1 MHFKIIYP
9 FYLFLILSF
18 SAPLQAVTNAKGD
31 EIIILKDE
39 VLVTPLPASM
49 EAEKEEA
56 DLIAEKAFV
65 PAKSIWNRLISGY
78 KLTTTPSKKGLKRL
92 ARHENWYATHPEY
105 FNRMILRSER
115 YLYHVL
121 NEVEKRNMPTEIAL
135 LPMIESAYNPLAKS
149 KAKAVGIWQFISST
163 GRLYGLEQDW
173 WRDDRRSVIN
183 ATDSALD
190 YLEKLYEEFGTW
202 EHALAAYNCG
212 EGCVGRQIKKNKR
225 YKRGTDFYSLN
236 VPMET
241 RNYVPKLLAISNII
255 KNPAKYGLTRQE
267 IYDQPYFAEV
277 TVPDQIDVEV
287 ATKFADIPLE
297 EFQLLNAEHN
307 RPIIKSNHGGEQVI
321 LLPNYSVEKFNTQLY
336 QKIEP
341 LSNWTVYKPSKGERL
356 KLIAKKFK
364 VDARFLARVN
374 QVSINKRF
382 SSKHIMIIPNQDND
396 ATKFP
401 TASGG
406 MIDYKTIETH
416 RIEKGETLSE
426 IAGLYGV
433 TVKDIMEF
441 NELRSTRIRAGDILD
456 IPK

>member
-1 MHFKIIYP
+1 MLSKTTN
-9 FYLFLILSF
+9 LILLIICLYLSL
-18 SAPLQAVTNAKGD
+18 PLMAATNARGD
-31 EIIILKDE
+31 EIIILQDE
-39 VLVTPLPASM
+39 IIVTPLPASIQ
-49 EAEKEEA
+49 EKEEA
-56 DLIAEKAFV
+56 DLIAETPFT
-65 PAKSIWNRLISGY
+65 PTKSIWDRLISGY

-92 ARHENWYATHPEY
+92 KRHENWYAKHPEY

-163 GRLYGLEQDW
+163 GRIYGLEQDW

-190 YLEKLYEEFGTW
+190 YLEKLHEQFGTW

-212 EGCVGRQIKKNKR
+212 EGCVNRQIKKNKR
-225 YKRGTDFYSLN
+225 YKRGTDYYSLN

-241 RNYVPKLLAISNII
+241 RNYVPKLLAIKNII
-255 KNPAKYGLTRQE
+255 QNPKKYGLNRQE
-267 IYDQPYFAEV
+267 IYDQPYFSEV
-277 TVPDQIDVEV
+277 TVPDQIDIEV
-287 ATKFADIPLE
+287 ATRFANIPLE

-307 RPIIKSNHGGEQVI
+307 RPIIKSNHGGEQNI
-321 LLPNYSVEKFNTQLY
+321 LLPNYAVERFNVELY
-336 QKIEP
+336 RKSEP
-341 LSNWTVYKPSKGERL
+341 LSNWTVYKPIKGERL

-382 SSKHIMIIPNQDND
+382 SSKHILIIPNHDND

-401 TASGG
+401 TATGG
-406 MIDYKTIETH
+406 MIDYSTIETH
-416 RIEKGETLSE
+416 RIQKGETLSE

-433 TVKDIMEF
+433 TVKEIIEF